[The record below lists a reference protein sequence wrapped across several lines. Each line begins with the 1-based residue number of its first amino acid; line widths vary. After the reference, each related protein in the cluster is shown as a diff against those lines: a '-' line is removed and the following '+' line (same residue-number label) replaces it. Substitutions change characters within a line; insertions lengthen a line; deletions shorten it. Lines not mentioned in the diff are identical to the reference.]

1 MLDNLVA
8 PLFALA
14 LVVVLATVMPRLG
27 SKGAAKGRRRK
38 RH

>member
-8 PLFALA
+8 PALA
-14 LVVVLATVMPRLG
+14 IVLVVVLATVLPRLG
-27 SKGAAKGRRRK
+27 AKKAAKGRRR

>member
-8 PLFALA
+8 PLVALA

-27 SKGAAKGRRRK
+27 SKGTPKGRRKK